1 MTSSSELAAAGE
13 DSVGSGYTRPS
24 AEAPQLRLYIA
35 RSTPN
40 SVRAEQ
46 NLGAVLA
53 SLGANRA
60 HLVPEIIDVFAN
72 GKRAVNDGVIVTPT
86 FVVLR
91 GDKRYTLVGD
101 LSDVS
106 QLKALLE

>member
-1 MTSSSELAAAGE
+1 MTSSSEISAAREDFLA
-13 DSVGSGYTRPS
+13 VGQVQTMV
-24 AEAPQLRLYIA
+24 EAPQLRLYIA

-53 SLGANRA
+53 SLGADRA
-60 HLVPEIIDVFAN
+60 SLVPEVIDVFAN
-72 GKRAVNDGVIVTPT
+72 GKRAINDGVIVTPT
-86 FVVLR
+86 FIVVR

-106 QLKALLE
+106 QLRALLE